1 LYLGNLLLYE
11 RRARTKEP
19 AVIGLYIMLGGMALV
34 AVLVTI
40 IDGIEYRRKHR
51 GAK

>member
-1 LYLGNLLLYE
+1 
-11 RRARTKEP
+11 
-19 AVIGLYIMLGGMALV
+19 VIGLYIMLGGMAVV
-34 AVLVTI
+34 AILITV